1 MSVIPLEALP
11 IEKLRERSSTKWRM
25 YEPDVL
31 PLFVAETDFPLAPAI
46 TRALQRAV
54 DLGDTGYTPP
64 DPGLRAGFSDFARRR
79 WGWEVDPAQV
89 RSTCDVMM
97 GVVEILRRLLH
108 PGDRVVVMPPVYPP
122 FYDCVAEAGG
132 VPERVPL
139 ARGDDGW
146 SIDLDGVERA
156 LAAGARA
163 VLLCNPHNPTGTVHA
178 RETLARLAELA
189 DRHGAVVVSDE
200 IHGPL
205 VYDADA
211 YTPYLSASPAAA
223 ARGYAVT
230 SASKTYNL
238 AGLKCALMV
247 AGTAARTAAVVRD
260 LPPEVEWRTG
270 LFGALANVAAYATE
284 SDAWLESLLA
294 ALDANR
300 RLLARLLET
309 HLPAARYRIPD
320 AGYLAWVDV
329 SAYGWGDNPA
339 ALIRRDAKVAFHLGP
354 LFGEEGVGHVRINF
368 GCAPEVLT
376 EAIERVGRLTRP

>member
-1 MSVIPLEALP
+1 MSVLPLEALP
-11 IEKLRERSSTKWRM
+11 IEQLRERSSTKWRM
-25 YEPDVL
+25 YGPDVL

-46 TRALQRAV
+46 TRVLQRAI

-64 DPGLRAGFSDFARRR
+64 DPGLREGFAAFASRR

-97 GVVEILRRLLH
+97 GVVEILRRLIE

-132 VPERVPL
+132 VLERVPL
-139 ARGDDGW
+139 VGGADGW
-146 SIDLDGVERA
+146 SIDLPGVEAA

-189 DRHGAVVVSDE
+189 ERHGAVVVSDE

-205 VYDADA
+205 VYDAGA
-211 YTPYLSASPAAA
+211 YTPYLSASPVASAH
-223 ARGYAVT
+223 GFAVT
-230 SASKTYNL
+230 SASKAYNL

-247 AGTAARTAAVVRD
+247 AGTDERAAAVVRD

-270 LFGALANVAAYATE
+270 LFGALANVAAYAPE

-294 ALDANR
+294 ALDVNR
-300 RLLARLLET
+300 RLLAELLAT
-309 HLPAARYRIPD
+309 QLPGARYRIPD

-339 ALIRRDAKVAFHLGP
+339 PLIRRDAKVAFHLGP
-354 LFGEEGVGHVRINF
+354 LFGDEGIGHVRINF